1 MAKSFQTL
9 RTKMSSERRAVNAQR
24 TQQMIEEIALKE
36 LRQALNLTQEQVASL
51 LEINQ
56 AAVSKMEQQSD
67 MYIST
72 LQKLV
77 QAMGGKLKLVAS
89 FSGREVVINQFE
101 EA

>member
-9 RTKMSSERRAVNAQR
+9 RTKMSPERRVLNAQR
-24 TQQMIEEIALKE
+24 TQKMIEEIALKE
-36 LRQALNLTQEQVASL
+36 LRQALNLTQEQVAAL
-51 LEINQ
+51 LQINQ

-89 FSGREVVINQFE
+89 FSEKEVVINQFE